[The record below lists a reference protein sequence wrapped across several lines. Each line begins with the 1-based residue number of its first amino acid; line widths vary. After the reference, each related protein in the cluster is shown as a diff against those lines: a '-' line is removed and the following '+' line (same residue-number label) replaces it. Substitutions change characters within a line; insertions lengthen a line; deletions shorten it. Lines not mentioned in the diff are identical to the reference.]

1 MTVFAD
7 NLYESSEIVWNPW
20 KIHSHLQGIVY
31 QNSRCCIRTSNG
43 NTTMFDIMTGV
54 RQGCVLSPFLFLI
67 IVDFVMWKTMTSKA
81 YDIKSK
87 HDRLTVLDFV
97 DDIALLSD
105 SHDSLQ
111 DMTTKLHDQATR
123 LSLCISCEKTK
134 AMSVALEQSPSVT
147 VVLHIRE
154 YMWTA
159 FHILEFTSLEQVMQ
173 SSIRQQ
179 GWARQ
184 HPSFSD
190 SAKYGTAMPSLSY
203 ICTNQLWFR
212 QQFTQLIHGRKQ
224 QEFHIC

>member
-1 MTVFAD
+1 
-7 NLYESSEIVWNPW
+7 
-20 KIHSHLQGIVY
+20 
-31 QNSRCCIRTSNG
+31 
-43 NTTMFDIMTGV
+43 
-54 RQGCVLSPFLFLI
+54 
-67 IVDFVMWKTMTSKA
+67 MTSKA

-87 HDRLTVLDFV
+87 HDRLTVLDFVDDIALLSDSHDSFRLTVLDFV

-203 ICTNQLWFR
+203 ICTNQL
-212 QQFTQLIHGRKQ
+212 
-224 QEFHIC
+224 